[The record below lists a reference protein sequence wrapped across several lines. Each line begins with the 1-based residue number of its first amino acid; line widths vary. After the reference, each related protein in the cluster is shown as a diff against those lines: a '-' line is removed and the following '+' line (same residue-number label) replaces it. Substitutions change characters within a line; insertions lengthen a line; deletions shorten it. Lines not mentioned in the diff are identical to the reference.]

1 MKKTITALLILFM
14 VSTMGAGTK
23 VSAKSNPVS
32 FSKKYITVNVKKST
46 NMKSLLK
53 NSKKYT
59 VSWKS
64 SNTKVAYINK
74 KGVLTA
80 KKKGTCV
87 VRAYIKQT
95 KKTLKCT
102 VKVTQPKTTKKL
114 SGKYKTIRVK
124 TVAYCSCRSC
134 SGGYGT
140 NTASGRRAVA
150 GRTIAVDPRVIP
162 LGSKVVIDGHT
173 YVAEDTGVRGKVI
186 DIYMSSHK
194 KTCAYGARYK
204 TVKVYYK

>member
-1 MKKTITALLILFM
+1 MKKTITAFLILLM

-23 VSAKSNPVS
+23 ADAKSKPVS
-32 FSKKYITVNVKKST
+32 FSKKNITVNVKKST
-46 NMKSLLK
+46 NMKTLLK
-53 NSKKYT
+53 NCSKYT
-59 VSWKS
+59 VTWKS

-80 KKKGTCV
+80 KKKGTSV
-87 VRAYIKQT
+87 VSAYIKQT

-102 VKVTQPKTTKKL
+102 VKVTQPKTTKV

-140 NTASGRRAVA
+140 NTASGRKAVA
-150 GRTIAVDPRVIP
+150 GRTIAVDPKVIP

-173 YVAEDTGVRGKVI
+173 YIAEDTGVRGKVI

-194 KTCAYGARYK
+194 KTCSYGARYK